1 MLGQSFSSMTGAVL
15 GFAAL
20 VSTVGGVAI
29 YGANIKN
36 EFDASQKH
44 VVELEAK
51 VATLRDQLDKI
62 TAQTIAKGVPGPTG
76 PQGPEG
82 PQGPVGP
89 KGDRGETGPQG
100 PAGTAGSGGGVDMTA
115 LSGVVQSMVA
125 TEVAAKLAAMPKSA
139 AGGTTSLVDATGLFD
154 LSKCVLDS
162 DVRARDLITVKAGM
176 QFCKASGELLDT
188 VELVDDSNVRFYA
201 PGAGTWKIRSG
212 TRISFDW
219 DSGRAF
225 YMERVSRDENGD
237 VVASLRFVKN

>member
-15 GFAAL
+15 GFSAL
-20 VSTVGGVAI
+20 VTTIGGAAI

-51 VATLRDQLDKI
+51 VTTLRDQLDKI
-62 TAQTIAKGVPGPTG
+62 TAQTIAKGVPGPAG

-89 KGDRGETGPQG
+89 KGDRGEPGPQG
-100 PAGTAGSGGGVDMTA
+100 PVGTAGSGGGVDMTA
-115 LSGVVQSMVA
+115 LSGIVQSMVA

-162 DVRARDLITVKAGM
+162 DVRARDLITVKVGM
-176 QFCKASGELLDT
+176 QICKASGELLDT
-188 VELVDDSNVRFYA
+188 VSYLDDGTIRFDV
-201 PGAGTWKIRSG
+201 PGQGTLALYSG
-212 TRISFDW
+212 NTESFRW
-219 DSGRAF
+219 DSGREF
-225 YMERVSRDENGD
+225 YVERVSRDENGD
-237 VVASLRFVKN
+237 LVAALRFKKK